1 MSEVL
6 NVNYQLCHCRKSKFL
21 VDQCPYKRKVDS
33 FFCGRHIKSDIKFIY
48 QPFIDLNILD
58 KKGLPVVIVI
68 EKEEEDD
75 QSVMDIMDE
84 IVGIGEKKK
93 KKVVDKKTV
102 YENKDEFFRDLFENQ
117 VDISVYT
124 LRQSIR
130 RLGMDSLLH
139 TKKSRPLLIQDIRR
153 IYEMERYYKTHED
166 KIMKIQ
172 KEFRR
177 WSSNRLNIC
186 KNDTDIIT
194 FEDIRT
200 ISRKYLYIMKDKN
213 TNFEY
218 AYDIRTLIHIFNTET
233 PTCPYTCREY
243 DMDEKIR
250 IMNYIDSLKRKN
262 MDLEVEKIELT
273 EKEKIEMRMKDIF
286 YKINLLDNYTTYE
299 WFKNLSIPQLYEF
312 YRVAEDIWVYRIQLP
327 MIEKRKYVKNGVAF
341 QVSKNTLKNCTN
353 IDLIRTHVLNEIE
366 KFITDG
372 QTREDRKLGAM
383 WMLTALV
390 EVSPEAADALPHL
403 VQFED

>member
-1 MSEVL
+1 MNEVL

-21 VDQCPYKRKVDS
+21 VDQCPYKRKDNS

-58 KKGLPVVIVI
+58 KKGLPVV
-68 EKEEEDD
+68 EKENDD
-75 QSVMDIMDE
+75 DNKSVMDIMDE
-84 IVGIGEKKK
+84 IVGLGGKKK
-93 KKVVDKKTV
+93 EKKVVDKKTV
-102 YENKDEFFRDLFENQ
+102 YENKDEFFKDLFENQ
-117 VDISVYT
+117 VEISVYT

-130 RLGMDSLLH
+130 RLGMHYLLQ
-139 TKKSRPLLIQDIRR
+139 TKKSRPFLIQDIRKV
-153 IYEMERYYKTHED
+153 YEMERYYQTHED

-177 WSSNRLNIC
+177 WSSERLNIC

-194 FEDIRT
+194 FENIQS
-200 ISRKYLYIMKDKN
+200 IPKKYLYIMKDSK
-213 TNFEY
+213 TQFEY

-243 DMDEKIR
+243 DIQEKIK
-250 IMNYIDSLKRKN
+250 IMNYIDLLKRKN
-262 MDLEVEKIELT
+262 IDLEVEKIELT

-299 WFKNLSIPQLYEF
+299 WFKNLSIQQLYEF

-327 MIEKRKYVKNGVAF
+327 MIEKRRYVKNGVAF
-341 QVSKNTLKNCTN
+341 QISKNTLKNCTN
-353 IDLIRTHVLNEIE
+353 IDLIRTHILNEIE

-372 QTREDRKLGAM
+372 LTREDRKLGAM